1 MSGGSV
7 LGQFCY
13 DYNRYLQPSMYYYI
27 AQTISLSY

>member
-1 MSGGSV
+1 MSDDSA

-13 DYNRYLQPSMYYYI
+13 DCNRYLQPSMYYYI